1 MRLFINLMNDYMRL
15 DEVLQKGKSVGQD
28 CRLDSLAVEVL
39 LGFVLGKSKE
49 FLFANPDFEVENDK
63 VSEFFALLDRHRGGE
78 PVAYLTNEKEFFGI
92 PFYTDKRVL
101 IPRPETELLVEHVI
115 DLVKKNDGL
124 NERKVRILDV
134 GTGSC
139 NVPVALALNLDNVNF
154 VACDISEKALEV
166 AKINVEKHNL
176 TEKIK
181 LLKSNLLDEFQGM
194 DFDIITANLPYIG
207 IKENNFVAKEAKD
220 FEPNVALF
228 GGDDGLELYR
238 EMFGSLQGDVKCDYL
253 LGEIGFSQK
262 DVLRGLVSEM
272 FPEKKLEIFQDLA
285 GFDRYFVV
293 HFKTD

>member
-1 MRLFINLMNDYMRL
+1 MRL
-15 DEVLQKGKSVGQD
+15 DEVLRKGKSSGQD
-28 CRLDSLAVEVL
+28 YRLDGLAVEVL

-49 FLFANPDFEVENDK
+49 FLFVNPDFEVENDK
-63 VSEFFALLDRHRGGE
+63 ANEFFALLDRHGNGE

-115 DLVKKNDGL
+115 DLVKKKDERKDGL
-124 NERKVRILDV
+124 DKRKVSILDV

-139 NVPVALALNLDNVNF
+139 NVPVALALNLDNADV
-154 VACDISEKALEV
+154 VACDISEEALEV

-220 FEPNVALF
+220 FEPNIALF

-262 DVLRGLVSEM
+262 DVLRELVLEM
-272 FPEKKLEIFQDLA
+272 FPGKELEFFQDLA

-293 HFKTD
+293 HFKID

>member
-1 MRLFINLMNDYMRL
+1 MRL
-15 DEVLQKGKSVGQD
+15 DKVLQKGKSNGQEY
-28 CRLDSLAVEVL
+28 RLDGLASEVL

-49 FLFANPDFEVENDK
+49 FLFANPDFEIEDDK
-63 VSEFFALLDRHRGGE
+63 ANEFFALLDRHGGGE

-124 NERKVRILDV
+124 NVRILDV

-139 NVPVALALNLDNVNF
+139 NVPVALALNLDNVDL
-154 VACDISEKALEV
+154 VACDISEEALEV

-220 FEPNVALF
+220 FEPNIALF

-253 LGEIGFSQK
+253 LGEIGFTQK
-262 DVLRGLVSEM
+262 DVLRKLVSEM
-272 FPEKKLEIFQDLA
+272 FPGKEFEIFQDLA